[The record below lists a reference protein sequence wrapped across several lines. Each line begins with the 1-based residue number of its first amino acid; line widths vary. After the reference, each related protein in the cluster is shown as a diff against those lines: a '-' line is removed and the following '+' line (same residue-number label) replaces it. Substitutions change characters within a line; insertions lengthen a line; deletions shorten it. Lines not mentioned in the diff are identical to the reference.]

1 MEAVTVVDE
10 YLQNIFNESV
20 NRTLNNIFSSIESIN
35 ELPFVTKDYDFD
47 KLYLYIMDIMASDE
61 NLDQDDINTDI
72 KNYIKISIEIF

>member
-35 ELPFVTKDYDFD
+35 ELLGNLESYYTTVIDTYNKVFDF
-47 KLYLYIMDIMASDE
+47 S
-61 NLDQDDINTDI
+61 
-72 KNYIKISIEIF
+72 

>member
-35 ELPFVTKDYDFD
+35 
-47 KLYLYIMDIMASDE
+47 
-61 NLDQDDINTDI
+61 
-72 KNYIKISIEIF
+72 

>member
-47 KLYLYIMDIMASDE
+47 KLYLYIIPFY
-61 NLDQDDINTDI
+61 
-72 KNYIKISIEIF
+72 KNEKFYSVF